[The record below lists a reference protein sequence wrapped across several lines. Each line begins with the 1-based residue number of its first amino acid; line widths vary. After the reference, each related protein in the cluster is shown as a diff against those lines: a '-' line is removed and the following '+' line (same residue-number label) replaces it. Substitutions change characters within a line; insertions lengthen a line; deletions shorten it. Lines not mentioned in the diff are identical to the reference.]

1 MKKKLVSVAVGY
13 AFLALGSSS
22 VCANEFDRIPA
33 EESQFDV
40 REDASD
46 DEKSKS
52 RRVLGGADVGP
63 EQSDDLQTMAVLE
76 NVEPTQSAQ
85 RTILEGTASGVNSIA
100 IGVGSS
106 ATSNYSIAIGERAT
120 SSAGNSIAIG
130 SSAAVST
137 VNAVA
142 VGARAKVTGGNSVAL
157 GSDSTA
163 TANNSV
169 ALGQN
174 SIADQQNSVSVGN
187 GTIKRSIK
195 NLANGAVSAGSS
207 DAVTGDQLYTTN
219 NNIVTARNDITS
231 LSTSISS
238 TNGTVSS
245 LSTSLSSSNTTMGSL
260 STTLG
265 TLSTALGSTSS
276 DVALV
281 KSQLNGEFGRT
292 QIGTGAIAARTESIA
307 IGSNAATNALGG
319 IAIGSGASVGSE
331 SDHNGQGD
339 VSVALGQNAKTTS
352 HSSVALGAGSVA
364 DRDNAVAVGSSVTQR
379 QIINVAAGTAL
390 TDAVNLQQLTDAI
403 ANVEGGSTDPLAV
416 KYDSDAKN
424 SVTLGNTGTAVKIDN
439 VAAGTLS
446 STSTEAVNGSQLFAT
461 NTRVGSLE
469 GALTDG
475 GVIVK
480 DGDGNMTSL
489 AVTYGSASKDSVT
502 LGNVGTP
509 VTIHNV
515 AVGVLSSTSTDAVNG
530 SQLYGTAQS
539 VASTI
544 GGGTTVGADGKL
556 TNTSIEVN
564 GDHYD
569 TVEKA
574 IQAAA
579 TSGAT
584 DSMAVKYD
592 DSNRTSVTLG
602 GTGATEPIVLSNV
615 ATGVKPTDA
624 VNVQQMQ
631 DAVASSSTSNSY
643 VGGRGTGTAAQATGI
658 NAVAL
663 GINSLASELNTVS
676 VGNSTTGL
684 QRRITNVQNGQR
696 DNDAATV
703 GQVNEL
709 MGVAST
715 NVQAAIDGI
724 DTKTMFAIRDVNE
737 RLDSISTFAGT
748 DPYVQVDGAGDG
760 TDNAF
765 VGADTYGVAIG
776 GEASATGVMAI
787 SIGAQSKSSGL
798 GSIALGAD
806 ASATADGAVAFNGN
820 AAGKDALA
828 LGNGT
833 NATGNNSIAAGPN
846 AGASGLNAL
855 AFGNTARANATG
867 SMAFGTAAQVDSA
880 ATNSI
885 AIGGGANVTSAALNS
900 VALGAGSAADRAN
913 SLSVGSA
920 AQQRQI
926 INVAA
931 GTADTDAVNLKQLA
945 DAIANVEG
953 GGGGTDPL
961 AVTYDSDAKNSVTL
975 GSAGTAVK
983 LDNVAAGTLS
993 STSAEAVNGSQL
1005 FATNQQVDANKSD
1018 IAGLTNGT
1026 IGLVQ
1031 QSVAGAALTV
1041 GAATGG
1047 TSVNFAGTS
1056 GDRKLTGVAAGES
1069 NTDAVNLQQLTDAIA
1084 NIEGGGTDPLAVTYD
1099 SDAKNSVTLGSAGT
1113 AVKIDNVAAGALSS
1127 TSAEAVNGS
1136 QLFATNQQVDANK
1149 SDIAGLTNGTIG
1161 LVQQSVAGAALTVG
1175 AATGGASVNF
1185 AGTAGD
1191 RKLTGVAAGVG
1202 NTDAVNV
1209 SQLSGVT
1216 DVLGGGAKVGT
1227 DGSIVPP
1234 SYQVNGNTYTN
1245 VADAIDAAARSG
1257 ATDPNSVQYDGTA
1270 RDSVTLGGTGS
1281 STPVALHNVAAGAV
1295 NASSLDA
1302 MNGSQLHGTAQSVA
1316 TAISGNTTVG
1326 SDGKLTAA
1334 ISVNGENYTTVEG
1347 AIQAAAQTGSGV
1359 SATSVL
1365 YDNEERTQ
1373 LTLGGLTK
1381 AGAAVKL
1388 TNVANG
1394 AIAAGSSDAVNGS
1407 QLYDTAQSV
1416 ASTIGGGTTVGTDGK
1431 LANTSIEVNGDRY
1444 ETVEKAIQAAA
1455 ASSATDSMAVK
1466 YDDDSR
1472 TSVTLGGT
1480 GATAP
1485 IVLSNVAN
1493 GVSQY
1498 DAVNFGQLSELA
1510 SKVGDVDGRVSILE
1524 QAPAG
1529 GAGGSGGSTGGSAAD
1544 WDLNAGGEKITN
1556 VGSATEK
1563 TDAVNLGQMNDAIQA
1578 SVGLPAGTTAKDYT
1592 DQQIQGVRGQINDV
1606 SKNAY
1611 SGIAAATALT
1621 MIPGVDPGKTLSFGI
1636 GGATYKGY
1644 QAVAFGGEA
1653 RVNQNLKVKAGV
1665 GLSSGGNTVGM
1676 GASYQW

>member
-1 MKKKLVSVAVGY
+1 
-13 AFLALGSSS
+13 
-22 VCANEFDRIPA
+22 
-33 EESQFDV
+33 
-40 REDASD
+40 
-46 DEKSKS
+46 
-52 RRVLGGADVGP
+52 
-63 EQSDDLQTMAVLE
+63 
-76 NVEPTQSAQ
+76 
-85 RTILEGTASGVNSIA
+85 
-100 IGVGSS
+100 
-106 ATSNYSIAIGERAT
+106 
-120 SSAGNSIAIG
+120 
-130 SSAAVST
+130 
-137 VNAVA
+137 
-142 VGARAKVTGGNSVAL
+142 
-157 GSDSTA
+157 
-163 TANNSV
+163 
-169 ALGQN
+169 
-174 SIADQQNSVSVGN
+174 
-187 GTIKRSIK
+187 
-195 NLANGAVSAGSS
+195 
-207 DAVTGDQLYTTN
+207 
-219 NNIVTARNDITS
+219 
-231 LSTSISS
+231 
-238 TNGTVSS
+238 
-245 LSTSLSSSNTTMGSL
+245 MGSL

-265 TLSTALGSTSS
+265 TLSTTLGSTSS

-416 KYDSDAKN
+416 KYDGDAKN

-1084 NIEGGGTDPLAVTYD
+1084 NVEGGGTDPLAVTYD

-1113 AVKIDNVAAGALSS
+1113 AVKLDNVAAGTLSSTSAEAVNGSQLFATNQQVDANKADIAGLTNGTIGLVQQSASGAALTVGAATGGASVNFAGTSGDRKLTGVAAGESNTDAVNLQQLTDAIANVEGGGTDPLAVTYDSDAKNSVTLGSAGTAVKLDNVAAGTLSS